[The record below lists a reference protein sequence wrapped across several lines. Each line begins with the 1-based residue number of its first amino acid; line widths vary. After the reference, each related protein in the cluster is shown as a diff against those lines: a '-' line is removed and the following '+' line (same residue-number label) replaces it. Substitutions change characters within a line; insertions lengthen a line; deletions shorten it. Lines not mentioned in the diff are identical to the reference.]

1 MAKTTNKVTSKRV
14 AKIASKVLRNKNS
27 SKTSKTLGGSALS
40 QVAKKV
46 RKNK

>member
-40 QVAKKV
+40 QAVKTTKK
-46 RKNK
+46 KK